1 MDKTVRFS
9 DEVTI
14 IIIPYEDR
22 KGDWMTMALDRCRF
36 KRRIDHTAK
45 IINPVLLKHLENVS
59 SVKQYHV
66 CGQCQN
72 VKTTKPQST

>member
-22 KGDWMTMALDRCRF
+22 KGDWMTMALDRRRF

-59 SVKQYHV
+59 SKFIPLQMKKNNSYT
-66 CGQCQN
+66 C
-72 VKTTKPQST
+72 SEE

>member
-22 KGDWMTMALDRCRF
+22 KGDWMTMSLDRCRF

-45 IINPVLLKHLENVS
+45 IINPVLLKHLETVS
-59 SVKQYHV
+59 SKFIRVQMKKNNSYT
-66 CGQCQN
+66 CS
-72 VKTTKPQST
+72 KE

>member
-22 KGDWMTMALDRCRF
+22 KMTMSLDRCRF

-45 IINPVLLKHLENVS
+45 IINPVFLKHLETVS
-59 SVKQYHV
+59 SKFIRVQMKKNNSYT
-66 CGQCQN
+66 CS
-72 VKTTKPQST
+72 KE

>member
-22 KGDWMTMALDRCRF
+22 KGDWMTMSLDRCRF

-45 IINPVLLKHLENVS
+45 IINPVFLKYLETVS
-59 SVKQYHV
+59 SKFIRVQMKKNNSYT
-66 CGQCQN
+66 CS
-72 VKTTKPQST
+72 KE

>member
-22 KGDWMTMALDRCRF
+22 KGDWMTMSLDRCRF

-45 IINPVLLKHLENVS
+45 IINPVLLKHLETVS
-59 SVKQYHV
+59 SKFIRVPMKKNNSYT
-66 CGQCQN
+66 CS
-72 VKTTKPQST
+72 KE